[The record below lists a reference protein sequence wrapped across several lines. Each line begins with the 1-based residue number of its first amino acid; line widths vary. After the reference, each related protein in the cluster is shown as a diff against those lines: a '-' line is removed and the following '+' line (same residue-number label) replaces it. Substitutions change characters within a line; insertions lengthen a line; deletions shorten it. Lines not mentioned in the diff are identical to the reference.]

1 MGKFFW
7 FLRNRE
13 GVFVELSIGN
23 VESFLE
29 FQHFGSNLIKKILL
43 VSSF

>member
-1 MGKFFW
+1 VQWFFW
-7 FLRNRE
+7 FLRNRG

-29 FQHFGSNLIKKILL
+29 F
-43 VSSF
+43 